1 MASATD
7 SRSATPAAYAFLFL
21 GRLHRMARSTTE
33 GWLRKHSDN
42 AFSPW
47 RRRYFALRG
56 DKLEWYKPQGGEQEE
71 KAVAASGSF
80 TVTKDTAITAIEDN
94 CIRLSKGQRSLVLM
108 AGSAEEAQ
116 KWRVALT
123 RRSGGTSTRASV
135 VPRAQIGWQSYFLKC
150 LPPSKEEASR
160 REASAGA
167 SVAAPPSCKGAIMPR
182 RRTRAV
188 AQGST
193 RRSRA
198 DSEPPQQPW
207 LPTRLAAQ
215 GADHIVDRAVMA
227 VNPAYL
233 AERVVEQV
241 NVDRI
246 VEQINVDGIVDRVNV
261 DRIVDRVVPQVLDGL
276 HFETAIV
283 DRAVDR
289 VFANLPAFIG
299 EALPGVV
306 WGHAQ
311 AAAGAIADA
320 KSSHIALGVAVAA
333 MAAVAAVAAVV
344 ALLALVM
351 LLSFSA
357 GFAWNAGLS
366 MGHAGPD
373 ATQLV
378 EY

>member
-1 MASATD
+1 MPHVFSACWWF
-7 SRSATPAAYAFLFL
+7 SSCSRKGSHAARSAARSSKNSRYRRSCFKLPRLLPERLLPSKKAVVATCLSAKLAGTPAGSGKPGPTMPKAVPLTWSTGRGFEAFLFL

-47 RRRYFALRG
+47 RRRYFSLRG

-71 KAVAASGSF
+71 KAAAASGSF
-80 TVTKDTAITAIEDN
+80 TVTNDTAITAIEDN

-135 VPRAQIGWQSYFLKC
+135 VARPDRLAELLPQMPAKEMPRGGKPLLA
-150 LPPSKEEASR
+150 LPWR
-160 REASAGA
+160 RRHHAKA
-167 SVAAPPSCKGAIMPR
+167 PSCR
-182 RRTRAV
+182 VV

-261 DRIVDRVVPQVLDGL
+261 DRIVDR
-276 HFETAIV
+276 
-283 DRAVDR
+283 
-289 VFANLPAFIG
+289 PAR
-299 EALPGVV
+299 
-306 WGHAQ
+306 
-311 AAAGAIADA
+311 
-320 KSSHIALGVAVAA
+320 
-333 MAAVAAVAAVV
+333 
-344 ALLALVM
+344 
-351 LLSFSA
+351 
-357 GFAWNAGLS
+357 
-366 MGHAGPD
+366 
-373 ATQLV
+373 
-378 EY
+378 

>member
-1 MASATD
+1 
-7 SRSATPAAYAFLFL
+7 
-21 GRLHRMARSTTE
+21 
-33 GWLRKHSDN
+33 
-42 AFSPW
+42 
-47 RRRYFALRG
+47 
-56 DKLEWYKPQGGEQEE
+56 
-71 KAVAASGSF
+71 
-80 TVTKDTAITAIEDN
+80 
-94 CIRLSKGQRSLVLM
+94 
-108 AGSAEEAQ
+108 
-116 KWRVALT
+116 
-123 RRSGGTSTRASV
+123 
-135 VPRAQIGWQSYFLKC
+135 
-150 LPPSKEEASR
+150 
-160 REASAGA
+160 
-167 SVAAPPSCKGAIMPR
+167 
-182 RRTRAV
+182 
-188 AQGST
+188 
-193 RRSRA
+193 
-198 DSEPPQQPW
+198 
-207 LPTRLAAQ
+207 
-215 GADHIVDRAVMA
+215 MA

-299 EALPGVV
+299 EALPGMV

-333 MAAVAAVAAVV
+333 TAAVAAVV